1 MAGNTETISTDVLW
15 GGGQSPFSVTYGKMM
30 MWFFLVSD
38 ALTFGGL
45 LTAYGFARATSED
58 AWPIGEQAFRA
69 LPGLDGSIPTH
80 LRGLDDIHPHRLFR
94 DDGVGR

>member
-15 GGGQSPFSVTYGKMM
+15 GGGPFSVTYGKMM

-38 ALTFGGL
+38 AHLWGL

-58 AWPIGEQAFRA
+58 AWPIGEQVFRA
-69 LPGLDGSIPTH
+69 LPGLDGQYP
-80 LRGLDDIHPHRLFR
+80 RFAWP
-94 DDGVGR
+94 

>member
-45 LTAYGFARATSED
+45 LTAYGFARATS
-58 AWPIGEQAFRA
+58 
-69 LPGLDGSIPTH
+69 
-80 LRGLDDIHPHRLFR
+80 
-94 DDGVGR
+94 